1 MCMTKNVILFRAVL
15 ALTVLVITPQIARAQ
30 DRPAPVVD
38 VAAGWVGFADDG
50 IASEVM
56 VGGAARWYV
65 SSRFAIGPE
74 VISMAGSN
82 HNHLMMTANLT
93 FDLVGPVNSRPRTI
107 TPFLVVGGGVFQ
119 TSENFRTETF
129 RSSEGAFTLGGGV
142 RVAAGGRVTIG
153 VDARIGWEAH
163 MRVNAVAGIR
173 LF

>member
-1 MCMTKNVILFRAVL
+1 MPSNRRLLILAFSIVVVVPDIAL
-15 ALTVLVITPQIARAQ
+15 AQS
-30 DRPAPVVD
+30 RPAPVVE
-38 VAAGWVGFADDG
+38 VLAGWVGFADDG
-50 IASEVM
+50 IASEMM

-74 VISMAGSN
+74 VIYMAGSN
-82 HNHLMMTANLT
+82 HSHLMITGNAT
-93 FDLVGPVNSRPRTI
+93 FDLARPINNRPRTI
-107 TPFLVVGGGVFQ
+107 TPFLVAGGGVFQ

-129 RSSEGAFTLGGGV
+129 RSSEGAFTFGGGV
-142 RVAAGGRVTIG
+142 RVAASDRVTVG